1 MPEILTLKNL
11 RQSCCEFEANLGFIV
26 NARPANGSQLVSQQQ
41 ISNTFW
47 VGVCRRV
54 LEGIRKD
61 CCTGQRFHILPNWCT
76 AENQCEHCRCQA
88 NSAVS
93 SARAMVCPNQAISF
107 SEQLSSELK
116 FTCNRNTEG
125 KQRLRNWT
133 EMYLRG
139 FSPQP
144 K

>member
-1 MPEILTLKNL
+1 MPVISTLKNL

-26 NARPANGSQLVSQQQ
+26 NTRPANDSQLVSQQQ
-41 ISNTFW
+41 ISNTSW
-47 VGVCRRV
+47 VGVSSGLRRNK
-54 LEGIRKD
+54 EGLLHR
-61 CCTGQRFHILPNWCT
+61 T
-76 AENQCEHCRCQA
+76 AVSHTTKLMYCWEPVWALQMPGKLGP
-88 NSAVS
+88 VS

-125 KQRLRNWT
+125 KQRLRNCT